1 MEIDNKIFNR
11 AVRRYI
17 GYGIDSFPNED
28 AARLIAEFG
37 PELGS
42 QLDIKVK
49 SLLEELGR
57 FKPVIDSSPLLSA
70 KNAAA
75 ELKSNHPEL
84 DPNTI
89 DALEWI
95 YSWWWK

>member
-1 MEIDNKIFNR
+1 MDIDNDMLNR

-17 GYGIDSFPNED
+17 GYGVNSFPNED
-28 AARLIAEFG
+28 PARLIAEFG

-42 QLDIKVK
+42 RLDTQVK
-49 SLLEELGR
+49 SLLEELDR
-57 FKPVIDSSPLLSA
+57 IKPVIDSSPLLSA
-70 KNAAA
+70 KNAVA
-75 ELKSNHPEL
+75 ELKLNHPEL